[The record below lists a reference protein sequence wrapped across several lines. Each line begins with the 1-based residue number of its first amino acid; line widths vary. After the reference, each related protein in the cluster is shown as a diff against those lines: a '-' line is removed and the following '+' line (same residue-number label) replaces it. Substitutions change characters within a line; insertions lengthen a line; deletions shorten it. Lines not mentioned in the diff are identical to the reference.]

1 MRPDIRPMLATLTDK
16 PFDDP
21 DWIFETKWDGFRAV
35 AVVAPGK
42 AKLYSRNGL
51 DISRKYPSICDA
63 LAKIK
68 ESAVLDGELVALDAH
83 GRSRFQLLQNAEREP
98 TRLLYCV
105 FDLLYLDGKD
115 MRKLSLIERKAA
127 LKAIL
132 PKSKLLLYSAHVA
145 GRGIKEFEKAKR
157 AGEEGVMAKLASS
170 RYYSG
175 IRTRD
180 WLKVKAHQEQE
191 VVIVGFTAPRRSRK
205 YFGALLLAVREDGAW
220 AYVGRAGTGFDAA
233 KLRDIYALMVPL
245 ITDKKPVAAK
255 VPDEAHTTW
264 VKPKLVAEVKFT
276 EWTTGGEMRHR
287 CFWACAPTRRRVTW
301 SANCRRRNDR
311 LLARRLHEGHEAL
324 KVVMLVELRRPAV
337 LHGPD
342 VSFLRVEMSAR
353 WAVHAVRTHFERR
366 LPAIDY
372 KMAGAETLCS
382 NCEKIRLKRSTRPS
396 CPRAR
401 HREDAP
407 RAGY

>member
-35 AVVAPGK
+35 ALVEPGK

-51 DISRKYPSICDA
+51 DISRKYPSIVAA

-68 ESAVLDGELVALDAH
+68 ESAVLDGELVALDAR

-98 TRLLYCV
+98 ARLLYCV

-115 MRKLSLIERKAA
+115 MRKLPLIERKAA

-132 PKSKLLLYSAHVA
+132 PKSKVLLYSAHVV
-145 GRGIKEFEKAKR
+145 GRGIKQFEKAKR

-170 RYYSG
+170 RYRSG
-175 IRTRD
+175 VRTRD

-205 YFGALLLAVREDGAW
+205 YFGALVLAVREDGGW
-220 AYVGRAGTGFDAA
+220 GYVGRAGTGFDAA
-233 KLRDIYALMVPL
+233 RLRDIHALMVPL

-255 VPDEAHTTW
+255 VLGEANTTW

-276 EWTTGGEMRHR
+276 EWTSGGEMRHPVFLGLR
-287 CFWACAPTRRRVTW
+287 TDKKATDVVRELPKRVW
-301 SANCRRRNDR
+301 
-311 LLARRLHEGHEAL
+311 
-324 KVVMLVELRRPAV
+324 
-337 LHGPD
+337 
-342 VSFLRVEMSAR
+342 
-353 WAVHAVRTHFERR
+353 
-366 LPAIDY
+366 
-372 KMAGAETLCS
+372 
-382 NCEKIRLKRSTRPS
+382 
-396 CPRAR
+396 
-401 HREDAP
+401 
-407 RAGY
+407 